1 MQALHRR
8 YRNLSRAQRHAIE
21 EYEAIQA
28 EHAEIESFDIDH
40 HLQCHS
46 TRTHARTH
54 ARTRARTHAR
64 THERAHTSVCARVCV
79 HEHTQ
84 KFIYFLPQTKS
95 YTRNGVFLCGA
106 VNGANPMHRTESSCA
121 QEPRALLSGPAAA
134 RSPCWRRKIA
144 QTESAPHRRP
154 IAVTQQ
160 QTRLTHGP
168 SAASDAAAA
177 AR

>member
-28 EHAEIESFDIDH
+28 EDAEIESFDIDH

-79 HEHTQ
+79 HEHTH
-84 KFIYFLPQTKS
+84 THS
-95 YTRNGVFLCGA
+95 YTFSHRQKATHGTAFFCAVPSTALIQCIGRRAAVRRNLELCFRVLRLHDLHVGD
-106 VNGANPMHRTESSCA
+106 GKS
-121 QEPRALLSGPAAA
+121 
-134 RSPCWRRKIA
+134 
-144 QTESAPHRRP
+144 HRRNRHQ
-154 IAVTQQ
+154 IDD
-160 QTRLTHGP
+160 R
-168 SAASDAAAA
+168 
-177 AR
+177 

>member
-54 ARTRARTHAR
+54 ARKH
-64 THERAHTSVCARVCV
+64 AHTSAHTRACVRVCACMNT
-79 HEHTQ
+79 H
-84 KFIYFLPQTKS
+84 KNS
-95 YTRNGVFLCGA
+95 YTFSHRQKATHGTAFLCA
-106 VNGANPMHRTESSCA
+106 VPSTALIQCIGRRAAVHRNLELCFRVLRLHDLHVGDGKS
-121 QEPRALLSGPAAA
+121 
-134 RSPCWRRKIA
+134 
-144 QTESAPHRRP
+144 HRRNRHQ
-154 IAVTQQ
+154 IDD
-160 QTRLTHGP
+160 R
-168 SAASDAAAA
+168 
-177 AR
+177 